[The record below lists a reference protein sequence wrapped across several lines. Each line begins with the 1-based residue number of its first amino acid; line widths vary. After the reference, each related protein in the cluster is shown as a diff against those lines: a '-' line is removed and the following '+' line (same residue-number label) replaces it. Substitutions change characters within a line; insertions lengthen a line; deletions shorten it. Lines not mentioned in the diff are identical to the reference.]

1 MNGNYDVAA
10 YIWPSYHEDPRAVI
24 FWPEGFGE
32 WESVMKA
39 VPRFDGHIQPKRPL
53 WGYQNEAD
61 HRVMEM
67 QIDAAA
73 DHGVNV
79 FIYDWYWYDRRPF
92 LEGCLNEG
100 FLKARNNDR
109 MKFYIMWANH
119 DANNLWNRAS
129 SHAESVIWS
138 AAVDFNEFKRACT
151 RLLDNYL
158 GHPRYYR
165 IDGRPVLSIYD
176 LANLIGGLGGLE
188 ASAEAIAW
196 LQSEARRRG
205 LPGIH
210 LQCTGRRR
218 LSGAITGVA
227 GDAEAGGAH
236 ALDARIIESLGLE
249 SITHY
254 QWIHTTRADGD
265 YRAWA
270 DEAITEWDRCTEEY
284 PISYFPHVS
293 IGWDNN
299 PRFKTYKGPVVV
311 NNPPEKVKP
320 YLSKAKEFLDK
331 STLPAPLVTINSWNE
346 WTESSY
352 LLPDKD
358 YGYGYLEA
366 VRDVF
371 L

>member
-1 MNGNYDVAA
+1 MSSTYDVAA

-39 VPRFDGHIQPKRPL
+39 VPRFEGHMQPRRPL

-61 HRVMEM
+61 SRVMEM

-92 LEGCLNEG
+92 LEGCLNDG
-100 FLKARNNDR
+100 FLKARNNNR

-129 SHAESVIWS
+129 SHAQSVIWQ
-138 AAVDFNEFKRACT
+138 AGVDLKEFKRACT
-151 RLLDNYL
+151 RLVERYL
-158 GHPRYYR
+158 GHPFYYT
-165 IDGRPVLSIYD
+165 IDGKPVLSIYD
-176 LANLIGGLGGLE
+176 LANLIEGLGGFE

-196 LQSEARRRG
+196 LQEEARRQG

-218 LSGAITGVA
+218 LTGAITGIE
-227 GDAEAGGAH
+227 GD
-236 ALDARIIESLGLE
+236 DATVDGRIIESLGLE

-254 QWIHTTRADGD
+254 QWIHIARAEGD
-265 YRAWA
+265 YHQWGERA
-270 DEAITEWDRCTEEY
+270 TKEWDRCTEEY
-284 PISYFPHVS
+284 SIPYFPHVS
-293 IGWDNN
+293 VGWDNN
-299 PRFKTYKGPVVV
+299 PRFKSYRDPVVV
-311 NNPPEKVKP
+311 NNPPEKFKGF
-320 YLSKAKEFLDK
+320 LQKAKGFVDSHE
-331 STLPAPLVTINSWNE
+331 LPAPLVTINSWNE

-352 LLPDKD
+352 LLPDKE